1 MLDEATP
8 QRARLPGRVLYF
20 YSVPLPACR
29 QAGTPPLTAGHTGHL
44 PVKNGRRSLRMEG
57 ITLLIAVVA
66 LIIAILAYQRTGGTA
81 DLKRQIDSATSSVD
95 LTKKVESLTVMTDA
109 LREKTADALDR
120 LEKIIRKT
128 EKGE

>member
-1 MLDEATP
+1 
-8 QRARLPGRVLYF
+8 
-20 YSVPLPACR
+20 
-29 QAGTPPLTAGHTGHL
+29 
-44 PVKNGRRSLRMEG
+44 MEG

-81 DLKRQIDSATSSVD
+81 ELKRQIEVGASSPD
-95 LTKKVESLTVMTDA
+95 LKKQMDALTTITDA

-120 LEKIIRKT
+120 LEKVVRKT

>member
-1 MLDEATP
+1 MEA
-8 QRARLPGRVLYF
+8 
-20 YSVPLPACR
+20 
-29 QAGTPPLTAGHTGHL
+29 
-44 PVKNGRRSLRMEG
+44 

-81 DLKRQIDSATSSVD
+81 ELKRQIEAGASPPDLKKQIDAFMAMADS
-95 LTKKVESLTVMTDA
+95 

-120 LEKIIRKT
+120 LEKAIRKT

>member
-1 MLDEATP
+1 MDA
-8 QRARLPGRVLYF
+8 
-20 YSVPLPACR
+20 
-29 QAGTPPLTAGHTGHL
+29 
-44 PVKNGRRSLRMEG
+44 

-81 DLKRQIDSATSSVD
+81 ELKRQLESKTSSAD
-95 LTKKVESLTVMTDA
+95 LKKQIDVLVAMTDS

-120 LEKIIRKT
+120 LEKVIRKT

>member
-1 MLDEATP
+1 
-8 QRARLPGRVLYF
+8 
-20 YSVPLPACR
+20 
-29 QAGTPPLTAGHTGHL
+29 
-44 PVKNGRRSLRMEG
+44 MEG

-81 DLKRQIDSATSSVD
+81 DLKRLLDSKTSSTD
-95 LTKKVESLTVMTDA
+95 LKKQMDGLVAMTDA

-120 LEKIIRKT
+120 LEKVIRKT

>member
-1 MLDEATP
+1 
-8 QRARLPGRVLYF
+8 
-20 YSVPLPACR
+20 
-29 QAGTPPLTAGHTGHL
+29 
-44 PVKNGRRSLRMEG
+44 MEG

-81 DLKRQIDSATSSVD
+81 DLKRQVDSATSSVD

-120 LEKIIRKT
+120 LEKMIRKT